1 MMNPIAVISIMG
13 LYSPSH
19 GICIKVFIAV
29 SGKEFRQLAIV
40 YVTYVTSI
48 IVSFIF

>member
-1 MMNPIAVISIMG
+1 MTFPIAVISIMG
-13 LYSPSH
+13 LYSQSH

-29 SGKEFRQLAIV
+29 SGKEFHQLAIV